1 MKKLI
6 SLFVILLLLTITAG
20 CAGAPEAA
28 VAAPAGEVGTVED
41 SPGPPAVAD
50 EAAPPPAPEAESDD
64 DTRSSKKETEAEFSF
79 SLEGEAPREAKVFGE
94 VAVEARPVERPS
106 ESGLS
111 AGYADDNQQYGYF
124 LTFLE
129 EYKEARH
136 LELDVTERIVFTVLD
151 SGGRPV
157 PNALVRFSRGD
168 RELVSGLT
176 ASDGSFLFFPRAW
189 GDLETAQFEVEV
201 RSSAGSARMPFL
213 RNGPRKQ
220 EIRLENERII
230 PDPPAVD
237 ILFVLDTTGS
247 MGEEIERL
255 KTTIELIHLNL
266 SSMPAAPAIRFGMVL
281 YKDVG
286 DEYRTKLVPLTPD
299 LQTFQAALAPVVASG
314 GGDTPEDLEY
324 ALWEGV
330 ERMDWNSGGIR
341 LIFVITDAPPQIGY
355 DDTPAAYTAS
365 AKRAQEEGIRI
376 YSVGTGGLPLDG
388 EYVLRQIAQFTGGR
402 YIFLTYGETGE
413 SEGGAPGSVSHH
425 TGANFQ
431 TDKLESIIIRFAKE
445 ELANLTDKPLDR
457 PEDYFQATR
466 IDAEEREET
475 LEKLFGQAVEQLA
488 DFSSLGFG
496 SEFPVAVLPLTVR
509 SGGED
514 AALQAEYF
522 GERLTLAAGASG
534 RLTLVERRDLQS
546 LMEELELQ
554 LSGMTDG
561 EGVSELG
568 RLLNAKALISGT
580 FFESA
585 EGYEIFLRLLRVETG
600 EVLSLTRARID
611 GRLGL

>member
-6 SLFVILLLLTITAG
+6 FLFAILAVLAFYAG

-28 VAAPAGEVGTVED
+28 MEVPSGSSTAEEEALE
-41 SPGPPAVAD
+41 PPAAAD
-50 EAAPPPAPEAESDD
+50 VPVPPPAPEPEKDEDIRSD
-64 DTRSSKKETEAEFSF
+64 KKEAEAELSF
-79 SLEGEAPREAKVFGE
+79 VLEGDAPREAKVFGE
-94 VAVEARPVERPS
+94 AGTGARPVERPS

-111 AGYADDNQQYGYF
+111 ASYADDNQQYGYF
-124 LTFLE
+124 LTFLD
-129 EYKEARH
+129 EYKDAHH
-136 LELDVTERIVFTVLD
+136 LELDVSERIIFTILD
-151 SGGRPV
+151 ADGKPV
-157 PNALVRFSRGD
+157 PNALLSFSRGD
-168 RELVSGLT
+168 GELVAGRT

-189 GDLETAQFEVEV
+189 GDLDTGQFDVEV

-220 EIRLENERII
+220 EVRLDRERII
-230 PDPPAVD
+230 PDPPPVD

-281 YKDVG
+281 YKDYG

-299 LQTFQAALAPVVASG
+299 LQAFQTALAPVVASG

-330 ERMDWNSGGIR
+330 ERMDWNSDGIR
-341 LIFVITDAPPQIGY
+341 LMFVITDAPPQIGY
-355 DDTPAAYTAS
+355 EDTPAAYTAS
-365 AKRAQEEGIRI
+365 AQRAQQEGIRI

-388 EYVLRQIAQFTGGR
+388 EYVLRQLSQFTGGR
-402 YIFLTYGETGE
+402 YIFLTYGEAGE

-425 TGANFQ
+425 TGTNFQ

-445 ELANLTDKPLDR
+445 EISNLTDKPLDR

-496 SEFPVAVLPLTVR
+496 REFPVAVLPLAVR

-546 LMEELELQ
+546 LMDELELQ
-554 LSGMTDG
+554 LSGITGG
-561 EGVSELG
+561 EGVAELG
-568 RLLNAKALISGT
+568 RLLNAEALISGT
-580 FFESA
+580 LFESA

-611 GRLGL
+611 AGLGL